1 MKEKLWPLIASMPH
15 AKKRSTQ
22 KLIED
27 ISKKIYQNFVMEPII
42 QYTNQISM
50 KAAADL
56 WRLLEPSEMKT
67 REEWNRVD
75 IQSYNNLMKTLTSL
89 LENDTL

>member
-15 AKKRSTQ
+15 AKKSSTQ

-27 ISKKIYQNFVMEPII
+27 ISKKIYKKLVTEPII
-42 QYTNQISM
+42 QNTNQISM
-50 KAAADL
+50 KAAATL
-56 WRLLEPSEMKT
+56 WRSLEPSEMKT

-75 IQSYNNLMKTLTSL
+75 IQSYTNLMKSFASL